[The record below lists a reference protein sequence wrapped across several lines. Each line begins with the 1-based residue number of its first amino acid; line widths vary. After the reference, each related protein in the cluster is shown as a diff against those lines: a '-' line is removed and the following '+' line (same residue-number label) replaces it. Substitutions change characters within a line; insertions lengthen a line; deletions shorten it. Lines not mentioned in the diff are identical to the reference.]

1 MPWRQHEQSKVS
13 SLHGSLNSGDVLVAD
28 RGFCSY
34 YHLTQLFANGIDA
47 LFRIHQ
53 RQIVDYTPGRPHA
66 PKKPKHKNQK
76 GLPRSKWVRA
86 LGFRDQVVTWYK
98 PPMCPKYLSQTT
110 WEQLA
115 SKLKVRELSYR
126 IEAPGYRTREITLVT
141 TLLDANHY
149 PKDELSDLYLMRW
162 RIELNFRDLKTT
174 MGLDVLKCKTY
185 EGVLKE
191 LYVFAM
197 VYNMVMITR
206 YRVAEIMNADPFR
219 LSFIDA
225 LRHIRLHGFQLPET
239 LIVNPERSGRWQ
251 PRVKKRR
258 PKPYPLMNK
267 PRSDY
272 VINATAKG

>member
-1 MPWRQHEQSKVS
+1 
-13 SLHGSLNSGDVLVAD
+13 
-28 RGFCSY
+28 
-34 YHLTQLFANGIDA
+34 
-47 LFRIHQ
+47 
-53 RQIVDYTPGRPHA
+53 
-66 PKKPKHKNQK
+66 
-76 GLPRSKWVRA
+76 
-86 LGFRDQVVTWYK
+86 
-98 PPMCPKYLSQTT
+98 
-110 WEQLA
+110 
-115 SKLKVRELSYR
+115 
-126 IEAPGYRTREITLVT
+126 
-141 TLLDANHY
+141 
-149 PKDELSDLYLMRW
+149 MRW